1 MVDGVAEG
9 VAVDSRAVEAV
20 EGVAVQP
27 EMLAQGLRDHQWEVV
42 WVAVKM
48 VRL

>member
-9 VAVDSRAVEAV
+9 VAVDSRAVE
-20 EGVAVQP
+20 GVAVQP
-27 EMLAQGLRDHQWEVV
+27 EVLAQGLKGQLWEVV

-48 VRL
+48 VSP